1 MKLILKGVRLK
12 SGLTYMWV
20 LDLSTNKMIKVD
32 YTKLGM
38 DFFSKENANQYY
50 EETPF
55 TNQTLTD

>member
-32 YTKLGM
+32 YTKMGIN
-38 DFFSKENANQYY
+38 FFSKENAN
-50 EETPF
+50 
-55 TNQTLTD
+55 